1 MNGKIKLNFGLIL
14 LLVIPPALLEVLN
27 NVYNLYVPVFIQS
40 GSASFAAEGATLTRG
55 FGMGALLVGFW
66 MMADNLMGFFLQPYI
81 GAWSDRTRNKR
92 GRRIPFIIGTLP
104 FIVLGYLC
112 IPLIPRLIPPD
123 LNGQTKQL
131 IGFFIL
137 FTFSCIIY
145 YIGYTPVRSIY
156 QTLRQEVVDKDSRVK
171 VESWYN
177 VAMNLGTILA
187 YTAGAVVYKIYG
199 PLLFWLVLAL
209 YVISTIWLVVK
220 FKEPEQMVQA
230 AENQESSNLRQ
241 LVSVFRDSSK
251 SERRNLILF
260 LVSVTIFMIGG
271 NAFTNFTASW
281 AINTIGIDESKA
293 SVLMAVILVAMLV
306 AILPAGYIAAGKF
319 GRRNMYITGIVVLLT
334 ACVLLVAIPKM
345 YMLGLV
351 VLGFGMGICMPSQ
364 LPLVTEM
371 TRNQLK
377 LGSVIGIYNIFYT
390 LGIILGAPVLGG
402 IIQATSYHALFISM
416 GGFMAIALVL
426 FAFVR
431 MPKAEVE

>member
-1 MNGKIKLNFGLIL
+1 MNGKIKLNFGLVL

-81 GAWSDRTRNKR
+81 GAWSDRTKNKR

-112 IPLIPRLIPPD
+112 IPLIPKLIPPD

-199 PLLFWLVLAL
+199 PLLFWLVLVL

-251 SERRNLILF
+251 SERFNLVLF
-260 LVSVTIFMIGG
+260 LVSVTFFMIGG

-293 SVLMAVILVAMLV
+293 SVLMAVILVSMLA

-334 ACVLLVAIPKM
+334 ACVLLVVIPKM

-351 VLGFGMGICMPSQ
+351 VLGLGMGVCMPSQ

-402 IIQATSYHALFISM
+402 IIQATSYHSLFISM
-416 GGFMAIALVL
+416 GAFMAIALVL